1 MNNSKFHFSYNKRQR
16 NGILFLVL
24 IIVLLQSVFFFVDF
38 SSNEITNFSEKEM
51 ILFQKEIDSLKII
64 EIENKKPK
72 VYLFNPN
79 FITDFKGYQLGMSI
93 DEIDRLH
100 NYRKRGSYVNSIKQ
114 FQEVTKVSDSLLNEI
129 SPNFKFPKWVDF
141 KKTPQKKKF
150 INSSKKIVVK
160 QDINTVNASELRI
173 VNGIGEKLADRIIAY
188 RNKLQG
194 FSFDNQLYEVWNI
207 DKEVIDR
214 VLQRFEVV
222 KPPLIQKLNV
232 NEATFKQV
240 LAIVYIDYELTKKIV
255 NYRDEVA
262 EIQSLEELKKID
274 GFPIEK
280 FDRIALYLVAE

>member
-1 MNNSKFHFSYNKRQR
+1 MNYSKFHFGYNKRQR
-16 NGILFLVL
+16 NGILFLLL
-24 IIVLLQSVFFFVDF
+24 IIVLLQVVFFFVDF
-38 SSNEITNFSEKEM
+38 SSNKTINLSENK
-51 ILFQKEIDSLKII
+51 IALFQKELDSLKAIQL
-64 EIENKKPK
+64 ENKKPK

-93 DEIDRLH
+93 EEIDRLH
-100 NYRKRGSYVNSIKQ
+100 SYRKKGSYVNSIKQ
-114 FQEVTKVSDSLLNEI
+114 FQEVTKISDSLLKII
-129 SPNFKFPKWVDF
+129 SPKFKFPKWVNS
-141 KKTPQKKKF
+141 KKIPQKEKF
-150 INSSKKIVVK
+150 TNSSKRIIVK
-160 QDINTVNASELRI
+160 RDINTIEASDLRI

-188 RNKLQG
+188 RTRLHG

-214 VLQRFEVV
+214 VLQRFEVI
-222 KPPLIQKLNV
+222 KPPVIQKINV

-240 LAIVYIDYELTKKIV
+240 LAVVYIDYELTKKIF

-274 GFPIEK
+274 SFPIEK

>member
-1 MNNSKFHFSYNKRQR
+1 MNYSKFHFGYNKRQR

-24 IIVLLQSVFFFVDF
+24 IIVLLQAVFFFVDF
-38 SSNEITNFSEKEM
+38 SSNETTNFSEREM
-51 ILFQKEIDSLKII
+51 VLFQKEIDSLKII
-64 EIENKKPK
+64 KLENKKSK

-114 FQEVTKVSDSLLNEI
+114 FQEVTKISDSLLNVI
-129 SPNFKFPKWVDF
+129 SPNFKFPKWVGS
-141 KKTPQKKKF
+141 KKTTQKNKF
-150 INSSKKIVVK
+150 TNSPKKIIVK
-160 QDINTVNASELRI
+160 QDINTVNASDLRI
-173 VNGIGEKLADRIIAY
+173 VNGIGEKLSDRIIAY
-188 RNKLQG
+188 RSRLQG

-222 KPPLIQKLNV
+222 KPPVIQKINV
-232 NEATFKQV
+232 NEAAFKQV
-240 LAIVYIDYELTKKIV
+240 LAIVYIDYELTKKIF

>member
-16 NGILFLVL
+16 NGILFLLL
-24 IIVLLQSVFFFVDF
+24 IIVLLQLVFFFVDF

-64 EIENKKPK
+64 KIGNKKPK

-141 KKTPQKKKF
+141 KKTPQKEKF

-173 VNGIGEKLADRIIAY
+173 VNGIGEKLADRVIAY

-194 FSFDNQLYEVWNI
+194 FSFDDQLYEVWNI

-240 LAIVYIDYELTKKIV
+240 LAIVYIDYELTKKIF